1 MKFAAIGWM
10 VLEILCVEPIY
21 PQYSGV
27 LETCLALWYW
37 FFEVLHSES
46 VMASLRLLQSWD
58 FLLKLYKLLPLI
70 SGKEIFVGIGRN
82 TNEKGAI
89 AVAEAFPE
97 YFVVPIYMEKLQS
110 LHLKSVC
117 SMAGKQVMAMSTSK
131 DGEEVLKVELYNSI
145 GFLGVF

>member
-1 MKFAAIGWM
+1 M
-10 VLEILCVEPIY
+10 
-21 PQYSGV
+21 
-27 LETCLALWYW
+27 
-37 FFEVLHSES
+37 
-46 VMASLRLLQSWD
+46 
-58 FLLKLYKLLPLI
+58 PLI

-131 DGEEVLKVELYNSI
+131 DGEEVLKVEPYNR
-145 GFLGVF
+145 LGLEKQNF